1 MKELAVKI
9 TADAGQSIKETQK
22 LEDNLKEIDKSI
34 NDINSTPLEIDKE
47 FQALND
53 QVDKGGL
60 GFKELSKAM
69 KSYRD
74 IALKA
79 GLESPIGKD
88 AILRAGQ
95 LKDDLRG
102 LGEEISRTRDGA
114 SKMQAALQL
123 GSTVT
128 AGYQAF
134 QGVTALVGVENEK
147 LMETMVKLQGATAVL
162 TSLEQIRGALEK
174 ESFLMLKAK
183 ALQTNLLSIA
193 TLGYS
198 AVVGTT
204 TGAVKLFR
212 LALVSTGIGAII
224 VGLGLLIANMDK
236 VAEAFQWVG
245 QKALEV
251 WDYFRGLGTG
261 IKILLSIMFPFVG
274 VIWAVTEALEA
285 MGVVETL
292 EEKKARQVIE
302 AKMKIS
308 TEAHKKRVDQIKEQ
322 IKFVKTQQEAEK
334 AATDLAISNIDKEI
348 ELRQAAGQE
357 IKDLEKA
364 KLQILINSAQQQY
377 RLSKTLLEL
386 QDAELLSRRQHNIDI
401 QKDAGKNTAELEK
414 ALEFEKRQRAL
425 NIEENLATE
434 KKALD
439 DALHNLKVF
448 NITMETERKNA
459 QKKELEDETAHQD
472 ELERIQSRKAENIKQ
487 ANTEVEKSNAN
498 LYLMLSKMAK
508 EASDKQKK
516 EDEEELKRKLGNIEQ
531 VGDFA
536 SQGFETLSNLST
548 AFSKNSEKAAKR
560 DFQINKLKS
569 VSEAGVDGTKAVLS
583 TFANTPTGLGGKI
596 AAASFAGIFAAS
608 NIARILSAQYGGSA
622 TGAMSSSVAATN
634 NAVITPQ
641 SQQGNDINNT
651 STNVNSLLNG
661 GQSVLVVD
669 SFTKVAAQQDKVQ
682 AVGTIG

>member
-1 MKELAVKI
+1 MKELAVKL
-9 TADAGQSIKETQK
+9 TVDGGQSIKETQAI
-22 LEDNLKEIDKSI
+22 ENNLKDIDKSV
-34 NDINSTPLEIDKE
+34 NDINDTPLTLDEKFKKINKE
-47 FQALND
+47 
-53 QVDKGGL
+53 VESGGL
-60 GFKELSKAM
+60 SARELTKRIKE
-69 KSYRD
+69 YQT
-74 IALKA
+74 IALQA
-79 GLESPIGKD
+79 GESSPIGKA
-88 AILRAGQ
+88 AIGQAAALRDRLG
-95 LKDDLRG
+95 DLNNA
-102 LGEEISRTRDGA
+102 INATAHDG
-114 SKMQAALQL
+114 KNMQAALQL
-123 GSTVT
+123 GSTIT

-162 TSLEQIRGALEK
+162 TSLEQIRASLEK
-174 ESFLMLKAK
+174 ESFLMIKAK
-183 ALQTNLLSIA
+183 AIQTNLLSIA
-193 TLGYS
+193 TAGYS

-236 VAEAFQWVG
+236 VAAAFEWVG
-245 QKALEV
+245 QKAIEAF
-251 WDYFRGLGTG
+251 DYFRSLGTG

-285 MGVVETL
+285 LGVVETL

-334 AATDLAISNIDKEI
+334 SATDLAISNIDKEI
-348 ELRQAAGQE
+348 ELRRAAGE
-357 IKDLEKA
+357 EVKDLEKA
-364 KLQILINSAQQQY
+364 KLQILINSAQEQY
-377 RLSKTLLEL
+377 RLAKTLLEL

-448 NITMETERKNA
+448 NITMETERRNA
-459 QKKELEDETAHQD
+459 QSKEVEDEVNHQN
-472 ELERIQSRKAENIKQ
+472 EIERIRNTKIANIEQ
-487 ANTEVEKSNAN
+487 ANKTIETGQAN
-498 LYLMLSKMAK
+498 HWIRMGQLAK
-508 EASDKQKK
+508 EAADKQKK
-516 EDEEELKRKLGNIEQ
+516 EDEEALARKLANIDAVDARATQ
-531 VGDFA
+531 GIDFL
-536 SQGFETLSNLST
+536 TNLN
-548 AFSKNSEKAAKR
+548 ALFGKNSEKQAKR
-560 DFQINKLKS
+560 EFQINKARDL
-569 VSEAGVDGTKAVLS
+569 AGAV
-583 TFANTPTGLGGKI
+583 TNTAKGVTQAL
-596 AAASFAGIFAAS
+596 ASAPPPISFVNAGIVGAIGGL
-608 NIARILSAQYGGSA
+608 NIGRILSTQFGSSS

-634 NAVITPQ
+634 SAVITPQ
-641 SQQGNDINNT
+641 NNQGNDINNT

-661 GQSVLVVD
+661 GQTVLVVD
-669 SFTKVAAQQDKVQ
+669 SFTKVANQQEKVQ

>member
-1 MKELAVKI
+1 MKELAVKL
-9 TADAGQSIKETQK
+9 TVDGGQSIKETQAI
-22 LEDNLKEIDKSI
+22 ENNLKDIDKSV
-34 NDINSTPLEIDKE
+34 NDINDTPLTLDEKFKKINKE
-47 FQALND
+47 
-53 QVDKGGL
+53 VESGGL
-60 GFKELSKAM
+60 SARELTKRIKE
-69 KSYRD
+69 YQT
-74 IALKA
+74 IALQA
-79 GLESPIGKD
+79 GESSPIGKA
-88 AILRAGQ
+88 AIGQAAALRDRLG
-95 LKDDLRG
+95 DLNNA
-102 LGEEISRTRDGA
+102 INATAHDG
-114 SKMQAALQL
+114 KNMQAALQL
-123 GSTVT
+123 GSTIT

-162 TSLEQIRGALEK
+162 TSLEQIRASLEK
-174 ESFLMLKAK
+174 ESFLMIKAK
-183 ALQTNLLSIA
+183 AIQTNLLSIA
-193 TLGYS
+193 TAGYS

-236 VAEAFQWVG
+236 VAAAFEWVG
-245 QKALEV
+245 QKAIEAF
-251 WDYFRGLGTG
+251 DYFRSLGTG

-285 MGVVETL
+285 LGVVETL

-334 AATDLAISNIDKEI
+334 SATDLAISNIDKEI
-348 ELRQAAGQE
+348 ELRRAAGE
-357 IKDLEKA
+357 EVKDLEKA
-364 KLQILINSAQQQY
+364 KLQILINSAQEQY
-377 RLSKTLLEL
+377 RLAKTLLEL

-448 NITMETERKNA
+448 NITMETERRNA
-459 QKKELEDETAHQD
+459 QSKEVEDEVNHQN
-472 ELERIQSRKAENIKQ
+472 EIERIRNTKIANIEQ
-487 ANTEVEKSNAN
+487 ANKTIETGQAN
-498 LYLMLSKMAK
+498 HWIRMGQLAK
-508 EASDKQKK
+508 EAADKQKK
-516 EDEEELKRKLGNIEQ
+516 EDEEALARKLANIDAVDARATQ
-531 VGDFA
+531 GIDFL
-536 SQGFETLSNLST
+536 TNLN
-548 AFSKNSEKAAKR
+548 ALFGKNSEKQAKR
-560 DFQINKLKS
+560 EFQINKARDL
-569 VSEAGVDGTKAVLS
+569 AGAV
-583 TFANTPTGLGGKI
+583 TNTAKGVTQAL
-596 AAASFAGIFAAS
+596 ASAPPPISFVNAGIVGAIGGL
-608 NIARILSAQYGGSA
+608 NIGRILSAQYGGSS

-634 NAVITPQ
+634 SAVITPQ
-641 SQQGNDINNT
+641 NNQGDDINNT
-651 STNVNSLLNG
+651 STNVNSLIGG

>member
-1 MKELAVKI
+1 MKELAVKL
-9 TADAGQSIKETQK
+9 TVDGGQSIKETQAI
-22 LEDNLKEIDKSI
+22 ENNLKEIDKSI
-34 NDINSTPLEIDKE
+34 NDINSTPLDIDKE
-47 FQALND
+47 FKALNE

-162 TSLEQIRGALEK
+162 TSLEQIRAALEK

-183 ALQTNLLSIA
+183 ALQTNLLSVA
-193 TLGYS
+193 TAGYS

-212 LALVSTGIGAII
+212 LALISTGIGAII
-224 VGLGLLIANMDK
+224 VGLGLLVANMDK
-236 VAEAFQWVG
+236 VAAAFQWVG
-245 QKALEV
+245 QKALEA

-302 AKMKIS
+302 AKMKIT
-308 TEAHKKRVDQIKEQ
+308 TEAHNKRISQLQDQMKS
-322 IKFVKTQQEAEK
+322 VKAAAEAEK
-334 AATDLAISNIDKEI
+334 VATESVIKGIDREI
-348 ELRQAAGQE
+348 ELRKAAGKE
-357 IKDLEKA
+357 TKELEA
-364 KLQILINSAQQQY
+364 EKLATLVKSAQMQY
-377 RLSKTLLEL
+377 NLAESLIRLQNEELFARRKTMIEL
-386 QDAELLSRRQHNIDI
+386 Q
-401 QKDAGKNTAELEK
+401 KDQGKNTAALEAELEK
-414 ALEFEKRQRAL
+414 EKRIKKIR
-425 NIEENLATE
+425 IEEDLKE
-434 KKALD
+434 QKDALD
-439 DALHNLKVF
+439 EALHQ
-448 NITMETERKNA
+448 
-459 QKKELEDETAHQD
+459 QKLFHLEAETARREANKVTEEED
-472 ELERIQSRKAENIKQ
+472 KNSIERIYDRRVENIKT
-487 ANTEVEKSNAN
+487 ANKEIEESSAN
-498 LYLMLSKMAK
+498 LYLILGQQAK
-508 EASDKQKK
+508 EAADKQKK
-516 EDEEELKRKLGNIEQ
+516 LDEEELKRKLGNIDQ
-531 VGDFA
+531 VGDYS
-536 SQGFETLSNLST
+536 SQGFELLTNLNT
-548 AFSKNSEKAAKR
+548 AFGKNSEKAAKR
-560 DFQINKLKS
+560 DFQLNKLKS
-569 VSEAGVDGTKAVLS
+569 LSEAAVDGTKAVLS
-583 TFANTPTGLGGKI
+583 TFANTPTGLGGKL
-596 AAASFAGIFAAS
+596 AAASFAGAFAVS
-608 NIARILSAQYGGSA
+608 NIARILSTQYGASA
-622 TGAMSSSVAATN
+622 TGAMSSSVSAGSQAT
-634 NAVITPQ
+634 VTPQ
-641 SQQGNDINNT
+641 SQGANDINNT